1 LPLQTR
7 FKKKD
12 KKKHMKQRSFLV
24 LSVVVLLFAS
34 CSNKGGKSGLL
45 VPKDA
50 AFVLHINTESLT
62 SKLSWSEIQQTSW
75 FKGLQKEAE
84 SNDTLAKRL
93 LADPSSSGVDTK
105 KDFVLFSKKHSGGG
119 YMVFEGFLNS
129 QATYEQTLAEMTKK
143 KPKEIKKS
151 GDFSYMV
158 PDTKSVVVWNKSRF
172 AMISNAKALGMGAG
186 MSGGLGRNRSSSYEN
201 VEFETDSL
209 LIFGEQALSLEG
221 DNLENDSRYADLVK
235 DGRDMH
241 IWVNT
246 GMMSAGMNM
255 LKQKLPMAD
264 FDALTKGT
272 VSTLSISFENG
283 KVSAKSKQY
292 YNDQMTKVIAANRP
306 QPITADLINRIPSSD
321 VVAVTAFNF
330 APNTIKEVLKIAGVD
345 VMANAFLSSQYH
357 TDIDELLNATKG
369 NVLLA
374 ISDPQMSTD
383 TMSFGGTTRIVPKM
397 PSAKF
402 LFATSVK
409 DRAAFEKLMGL
420 VGEAKK
426 RMGGDDAGTNKG
438 MSFLSG
444 INYKLE
450 NDWFIVSNS
459 PDYTNKFVAGG
470 NSNLPFVNKITGHP
484 MGAYVDLQRI
494 IRFFGSMAK
503 DSSSSE
509 MTQLALN
516 TWENITATGAD
527 FNGKYLES
535 EIEVSLVDKNTN
547 SLKQISQ
554 FMDKMS
560 IYNKKRKDEQMGRW
574 QNSMNQAMPD
584 SAVMAPGY
592 GK

>member
-1 LPLQTR
+1 
-7 FKKKD
+7 
-12 KKKHMKQRSFLV
+12 MKQRSFLV

-62 SKLSWSEIQQTSW
+62 SKLSWSEIQQTTW
-75 FKGLQKEAE
+75 FKGLQKGLQKEAE
-84 SNDTLAKRL
+84 SNDSLANKL

-105 KDFVLFSKKHSGGG
+105 KDFVLFSRKHNGGG

-151 GDFSYMV
+151 GEFSYMV
-158 PDTKSVVVWNKSRF
+158 PDSKSVVVWNKSRF
-172 AMISNAKALGMGAG
+172 AMVSNAKMLGMGG
-186 MSGGLGRNRSSSYEN
+186 SMPGGLMRNRNLSNEN
-201 VEFETDSL
+201 IEFETDSL
-209 LIFGEQALSLEG
+209 LIFGQQALTLEG

-241 IWVNT
+241 MWFNT

-255 LKQKLPMAD
+255 LKEKLPMAN
-264 FDALTKGT
+264 FDAVLKGT
-272 VSTLSISFENG
+272 VSAVSISFENG
-283 KVSAKSKQY
+283 KISAKSKQY
-292 YNDQMTKVIAANRP
+292 YNDEMTKVIAANRP
-306 QPITADLINRIPSSD
+306 QPISADIINRLPSSD
-321 VVAVTAFNF
+321 VVAVMAFNF
-330 APNTIKEVLKIAGVD
+330 APNTIKDVLKMLGVD
-345 VMANAFLSSQYH
+345 VMANAFLATKYQ
-357 TDIDELLNATKG
+357 TGIDELLNATKG
-369 NVLLA
+369 NVVLA
-374 ISDPQMSTD
+374 ISDPQMNTD
-383 TMSFGGTTRIVPKM
+383 TMSFGGRTQIVPKM

-402 LFATSVK
+402 LLATSVK

-426 RMGGDDAGTNKG
+426 QMGGKDEGGTNWG
-438 MSFLSG
+438 ARMPFLSG

-459 PDYTNKFVAGG
+459 PAYTDKFVAGG
-470 NSNLPFVNKITGHP
+470 NNNFPFANKITGHP

-494 IRFFGSMAK
+494 IRFFGSMAMAK
-503 DSSSSE
+503 DSSSAE
-509 MTQLALN
+509 MNQLALN
-516 TWENITATGAD
+516 TWENITATGAN
-527 FNGKYLES
+527 FNGKYVES
-535 EIEVSLVDKNTN
+535 EFEVNLVDKNTN

-554 FMDKMS
+554 FMDKVS
-560 IYNKKRKDEQMGRW
+560 SYNKRRIQEEGRW
-574 QNSMNQAMPD
+574 HESMNQAMPD
-584 SAVMAPGY
+584 SAAMAPGY

>member
-1 LPLQTR
+1 LPLQTH

-24 LSVVVLLFAS
+24 LSAVVLLFAS

-75 FKGLQKEAE
+75 FKGLQKEAQ
-84 SNDTLAKRL
+84 SNDSLAKRL
-93 LADPSSSGVDTK
+93 MEDPSSSGVDIK
-105 KDFVLFSKKHSGGG
+105 KDFVLFSKKHNGGG

-158 PDTKSVVVWNKSRF
+158 PDSKSVVVWNKSRF
-172 AMISNAKALGMGAG
+172 AMVSNAKTGGMT
-186 MSGGLGRNRSSSYEN
+186 GGFGRNRNISYEN
-201 VEFETDSL
+201 AEFDTDSL
-209 LIFGEQALSLEG
+209 LIFGQQALSLEG
-221 DNLENDSRYADLVK
+221 DNLENDSRYAELVN

-241 IWVNT
+241 MWFNS
-246 GMMSAGMNM
+246 GMLSSGLNM
-255 LKQKLPMAD
+255 LKEKLPMAD
-264 FDALTKGT
+264 FDAVLKGT
-272 VSTLSISFENG
+272 VSAISISFENG
-283 KVSAKSKQY
+283 KISAKSKQY
-292 YNDQMTKVIAANRP
+292 YNEQMSKVLADNRP

-321 VVAVTAFNF
+321 VVAVMAFNF

-345 VMANAFLSSQYH
+345 VMANAYLTSQYN
-357 TDIDELLNATKG
+357 TGIDELLNATKG

-374 ISDPQMSTD
+374 VSDPQMIMD
-383 TMSFGGTTRIVPKM
+383 TINFGGKTQVIPKM

-409 DRAAFEKLMGL
+409 DRAAFEKLIGL

-426 RMGGDDAGTNKG
+426 QMGGNDEGGNNLG
-438 MSFLSG
+438 SRMPFLSG

-450 NDWFIVSNS
+450 KDWFIVSNS
-459 PDYTNKFVAGG
+459 PAYTDKFVAGG
-470 NSNLPFVNKITGHP
+470 NNSHPFVNKIAGHP

-509 MTQLALN
+509 ITQLALN
-516 TWENITATGAD
+516 TWENITATGSD
-527 FNGKYLES
+527 FNGKYSES
-535 EIEVSLVDKNTN
+535 EFEVNLVDKNTN

-560 IYNKKRKDEQMGRW
+560 TYNKKRKEEQMARW